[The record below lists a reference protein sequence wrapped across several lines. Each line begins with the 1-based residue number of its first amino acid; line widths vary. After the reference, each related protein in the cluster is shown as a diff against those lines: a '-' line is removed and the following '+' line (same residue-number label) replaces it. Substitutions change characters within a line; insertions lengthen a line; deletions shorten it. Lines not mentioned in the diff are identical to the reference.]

1 MEYKNIIPLLLL
13 KQQQHKGTET
23 TTTQEYKN
31 IIPLL
36 LLKQQQHKGTS
47 GI

>member
-1 MEYKNIIPLLLL
+1 MEYKDIIPLLLL
-13 KQQQHKGTET
+13 KQQQHKGTS
-23 TTTQEYKN
+23 EYKN

-47 GI
+47 

>member
-1 MEYKNIIPLLLL
+1 MEYKD
-13 KQQQHKGTET
+13 
-23 TTTQEYKN
+23 

-47 GI
+47 GIYHSPIITETTTTQG

>member
-1 MEYKNIIPLLLL
+1 M
-13 KQQQHKGTET
+13 
-23 TTTQEYKN
+23 N

-47 GI
+47 GIQEYHSPIITVTTTTQGY